1 MAAMAL
7 AVLTTKSAAAE
18 WQIKPAVG
26 VTFGGKTTFVD
37 WEDAVGIPNPALSV
51 NGTLLGEV
59 FGLEADVGF
68 MPGLFDRD
76 GERSPLDRISGNVMC
91 DETCVTSSMVTTYTA
106 NVVIAVPRRL
116 TEYTLRPYIV
126 GGGGLMRVSVTEGPG
141 FGLYDGVSPVN
152 IAALDVGG
160 GVTGFLTDRL
170 GLNWDLRWFRSLRG
184 RQQGV
189 SLGREKLSF
198 WRASMAVA
206 VRY

>member
-1 MAAMAL
+1 
-7 AVLTTKSAAAE
+7 
-18 WQIKPAVG
+18 
-26 VTFGGKTTFVD
+26 
-37 WEDAVGIPNPALSV
+37 
-51 NGTLLGEV
+51 
-59 FGLEADVGF
+59 
-68 MPGLFDRD
+68 
-76 GERSPLDRISGNVMC
+76 
-91 DETCVTSSMVTTYTA
+91 
-106 NVVIAVPRRL
+106 
-116 TEYTLRPYIV
+116 
-126 GGGGLMRVSVTEGPG
+126 MRVSVTEGPG